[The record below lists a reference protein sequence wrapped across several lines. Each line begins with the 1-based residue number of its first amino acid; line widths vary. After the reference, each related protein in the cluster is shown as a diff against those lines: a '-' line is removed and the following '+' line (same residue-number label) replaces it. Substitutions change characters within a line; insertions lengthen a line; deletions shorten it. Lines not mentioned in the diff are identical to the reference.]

1 MEFGALDVIAMY
13 ATLALARCGA
23 TGRRLANAQPAQS
36 TVEYALIGA
45 LIVVVASA
53 AVMALGGTVNNVFQQ
68 LSTALK
74 SGKSGG

>member
-1 MEFGALDVIAMY
+1 MVFAALDLVVMY
-13 ATLALARCGA
+13 VTLVLGRFGS
-23 TGRRLANAQPAQS
+23 TGRRLANSQPAQS

-53 AVMALGGTVNNVFQQ
+53 AVMALGGSVNTVFQQ

-74 SGKSGG
+74 SGKSG